1 MLRRLVGYEGLN
13 GSFVFLPCYVGC
25 NYQCQHMCVCV
36 WGGGGQKYWGLIKKF
51 VTKKMVK

>member
-36 WGGGGQKYWGLIKKF
+36 WGGGGGKIGGVLKKC
-51 VTKKMVK
+51 